1 MLLEVALT
9 MCTMAAGEDG
19 PAGLP
24 AIIPLPA
31 QMERLAGQFALN
43 AETEVLYEPGM
54 PSNKVAAETFADVLR
69 PPTGLPLPV
78 REGDGPTAN
87 TVYFGAIEHSEEM
100 GGEGYRLWVMPDYAR
115 VAAPSAAGLF
125 YGIQTLRQLL
135 PPQAL
140 AKEPVANTE
149 WTIPCVDITD
159 TPRFAWRGMLV
170 DVARHFM
177 PKEALKEFIDVMAL
191 HKFNRLHLHLSDDQG
206 WRIEIKKHPK
216 LTEVG
221 AWRDE
226 TLAGHLRDGANTF
239 DGTRHGGFYTQDD
252 IRELV
257 AYAAERHITMVPEI
271 EMPGHAQAAIAA
283 YPELGCTG
291 EQLPVLTYWG
301 VNENVF
307 NAEESTIQ
315 FLQDVLSEVLEL
327 FPSEFIHIGGDE
339 CPKKQWRE
347 SPRVQE
353 RMRELGI
360 ETEDALQS
368 WFVKRMDAFLTERG
382 RRLIGWDEIL
392 EGGLAPGATVMSWR
406 GVKGGIAAA
415 SAGHDVV
422 MAPTSHTYLDYYQSK
437 DESEP
442 LGIGGFLPIER
453 VYEFEPVPEQLS
465 KKEAR
470 HILGAQA
477 QLWTEYIKTPEHLQ
491 YMAFPRGCAIAEVVW
506 TPKERRGFEEFM
518 KRLPAHLERLGAMG
532 VNYRPLD

>member
-368 WFVKRMDAFLTERG
+368 WFVKRMDVFLTERG

-406 GVKGGIAAA
+406 GVMGGIAAA

-506 TPKERRGFEEFM
+506 TPKERRDFEEFM
-518 KRLPAHLERLGAMG
+518 KRLPAHLERFESMG